1 MANLIE
7 IIKFLEKEGL
17 VLYQPR
23 NDWNPLA
30 EITGISQHW
39 NAKKGDIAWTS
50 DKNLKSFSGSLLL
63 IPEDGLSITNS
74 VLCKHPRLTFIKVLQ
89 KFFHKPDEHDIEGNT
104 IIENTLLGYHVT
116 IGFNCV
122 IGTEGFGHGK
132 DENGIWQRFP
142 HFGKV
147 IIGNNVEI
155 GSSVNI
161 QRGTIGDTIIGNN
174 VRVWHQTNIGH
185 NVSIGHKAVILN
197 NAILCGGVTVGEGSW
212 ISPGA
217 IIKNQIKIGA
227 GSLIGLGAVVLKD
240 VPDKTIVAGNPAQII
255 GKVNENTY
263 NMRSY

>member
-1 MANLIE
+1 MPKILE
-7 IIKFLEKEGL
+7 IIQFLKYENQL
-17 VLYQPR
+17 VQESVNR
-23 NDWNPLA
+23 MQID
-30 EITGISQHW
+30 ITGVSQHL

-50 DKNLKSFSGSLLL
+50 DKNFRGFNGSMLL

-74 VLCKHPRLTFIKVLQ
+74 VLCKHPRLAFIKVLQ
-89 KFFHKPDEHDIEGNT
+89 KFFHKPDEYISEQNT
-104 IIENTLLGYHVT
+104 IIKNTLFGHSVT
-116 IGFNCV
+116 IGSNCV

-142 HFGKV
+142 HFGMV
-147 IIGNNVEI
+147 IIGDNVEI

-174 VRVWHQTNIGH
+174 VRIWHQTNIGH
-185 NVSIGHKAVILN
+185 NVSVGHKAVILN
-197 NAILCGGVTVGEGSW
+197 GAILCGGVTVGEGSW

-240 VPDKTIVAGNPAQII
+240 VPDKTIVAGNPARKI
-255 GKVNENTY
+255 GNVDENTY